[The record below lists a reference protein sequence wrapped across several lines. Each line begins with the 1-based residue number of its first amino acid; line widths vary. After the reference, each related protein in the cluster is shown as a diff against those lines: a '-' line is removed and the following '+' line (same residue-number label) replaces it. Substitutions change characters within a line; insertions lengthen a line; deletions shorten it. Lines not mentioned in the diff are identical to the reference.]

1 MEATMKL
8 CNVATVRSSV
18 TGKPREQEEVSSR
31 HEDQREPAVI
41 MPPGASVHVVS
52 ILLRISISSDLL
64 DLARPFLDLSAIDET
79 HRSMFLLGHDA
90 QAM

>member
-1 MEATMKL
+1 
-8 CNVATVRSSV
+8 
-18 TGKPREQEEVSSR
+18 
-31 HEDQREPAVI
+31 